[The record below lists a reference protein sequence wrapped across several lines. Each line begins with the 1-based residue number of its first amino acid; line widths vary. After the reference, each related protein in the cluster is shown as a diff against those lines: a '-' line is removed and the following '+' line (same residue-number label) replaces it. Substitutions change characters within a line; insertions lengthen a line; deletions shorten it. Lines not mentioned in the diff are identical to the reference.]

1 MKRLSALL
9 SVREVAE
16 EVLGCHRITVYRLVQ
31 KNEIP
36 CIRKKGL
43 GLRFR
48 KADIETWLDT
58 GSRRIPPAALL
69 TLPFGGGRTFAEGGL
84 SGMPKGK
91 SKTRWNFGRGAVYLR
106 RFKGNLV
113 RFCIDYRNAIGE
125 RVQRVV
131 KEARTLEDAR
141 DVLNKETD
149 KVLAGKYGLKKPIER
164 VTFKEFSDTY
174 LTGYARI
181 NKKSWRTDRGYL
193 RVMVDSESFKGL
205 FLDEIGSREIEKFK
219 AERREQDGVTPATV
233 NRCLAIVRRMLNLA
247 VEWGDLEKGQ
257 VPKIKLFREDN
268 LMERILSPEEEAR
281 LLRCSSTHLRS
292 ILITALNSGM
302 RLGEILNLTWDR
314 VDIAIGTVTVTK
326 TKSGKDRV
334 LPVNVVLR
342 SEIERLHA
350 ENGLSPFVFVNP
362 RTKKPLGSVKTAFKA
377 ACRRAGITGFR
388 FHDARHTFASRL
400 VAKGADIITIKALL
414 GHSSVRITERYTH
427 SGRDQKQKAVDLLV
441 EKGREKPENSP
452 NPLRAGDVDI
462 PPRKDAPVSSLVC
475 SN

>member
-1 MKRLSALL
+1 MDRLLNVEQVSLL
-9 SVREVAE
+9 
-16 EVLGCHRITVYRLVQ
+16 LGCHRISVYRLVQ
-31 KNEIP
+31 KGEIP
-36 CIRKKGL
+36 FIRKKGL

-48 KADIETWLDT
+48 KADIETWLDK
-58 GSRRIPPAALL
+58 GVLHGPPPPLL
-69 TLPFGGGRTFAEGGL
+69 TLPSGGGRTFAEGGL

-91 SKTRWNFGRGAVYLR
+91 SKTRWNFGFGAVYLR

-113 RFCIDYRNAIGE
+113 RYAIDYRDASGE
-125 RVQRVV
+125 RVQMVV
-131 KEARTLEDAR
+131 REAQSLEDAR
-141 DVLNKETD
+141 DVL
-149 KVLAGKYGLKKPIER
+149 LKKVERVFASKFGIKKAIER
-164 VTFKEFSDTY
+164 ISFKNFGDIY
-174 LTGYARI
+174 LTDYARI

-281 LLRCSSTHLRS
+281 LMRCCSDHLRS

-302 RLGEILNLTWDR
+302 RLGEILGLTWNR
-314 VDIAIGTVTVTK
+314 VDLDAGTILITK
-326 TKSGKDRV
+326 TKSGRDRT
-334 LPVNVVLR
+334 LPANIALR
-342 SEIERLHA
+342 DELERLHA

-452 NPLRAGDVDI
+452 NLLRVGDADI